1 MKNFKRYILIIAT
14 AAAIATSLSSCW
26 NRDYYL
32 ISDDEYSNSDF
43 IDDKAI
49 LNGEIDLDDMD
60 R

>member
-1 MKNFKRYILIIAT
+1 MIIAT